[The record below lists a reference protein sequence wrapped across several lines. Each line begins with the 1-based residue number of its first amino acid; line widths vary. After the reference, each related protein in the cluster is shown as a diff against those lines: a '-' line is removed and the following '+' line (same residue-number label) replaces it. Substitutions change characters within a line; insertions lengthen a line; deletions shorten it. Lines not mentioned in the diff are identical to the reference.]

1 MSIRKHIEELDE
13 KLQPEN
19 RHKFAPEELASMSE
33 QLHNLAHIQMLWD
46 QFEDIPMDPCLEII
60 EKPWYNFP
68 AGTHRETIWRW
79 FEHEFHISVAED
91 LMYETDE
98 EEPVST
104 DDFKPYLVDY
114 IRGELCRNSLDGTD
128 DEVNA
133 VISDIIDISNTSNID
148 PITKFVS
155 IVSDVIT
162 RHKNA
167 KTEYAVEMYNL
178 DTNESYMR
186 VETYTKQDDAIK
198 LMNSIIDLSVKTRN
212 DEYIGV
218 LIKEIKHDA
227 DGNDIEVKTVSVRN
241 AQKGSVHE

>member
-1 MSIRKHIEELDE
+1 MSIRKRIEELDE

-19 RHKFAPEELASMSE
+19 RLKFAPEELASMSE
-33 QLHNLAHIQMLWD
+33 QLHNLTNIQMLWD
-46 QFEDIPMDPCLEII
+46 QFEDVPMDPCLEII
-60 EKPWYNFP
+60 EKPWYTFP

-104 DDFKPYLVDY
+104 NNFRQYLADY
-114 IRGELCRNSLDGTD
+114 IRSELCRYSLDGTD
-128 DEVNA
+128 ETEVNA
-133 VISDIIDISNTSNID
+133 VITDIECLGRID

-155 IVSDVIT
+155 IVSDAIT

-167 KTEYAVEMYNL
+167 KTEYVVEMYNL

-186 VETYTKQDDAIK
+186 VETYSKQDDAIK
-198 LMNSIIDLSVKTRN
+198 LMDSIIDLSVKTRN

-241 AQKGSVHE
+241 AQKRSVHE